1 MKFAYDSGFQKISS
15 SPEYPRSNDFAEKT
29 VHPVKKFIG
38 KSQRSY
44 NKNPYLVML
53 EARIPPS
60 SQLSFACKTSCWK
73 TTKISITY

>member
-1 MKFAYDSGFQKISS
+1 MDLSFPSNFMNFVYDRGFQQISS

-44 NKNPYLVML
+44 NKNP
-53 EARIPPS
+53 
-60 SQLSFACKTSCWK
+60 
-73 TTKISITY
+73 